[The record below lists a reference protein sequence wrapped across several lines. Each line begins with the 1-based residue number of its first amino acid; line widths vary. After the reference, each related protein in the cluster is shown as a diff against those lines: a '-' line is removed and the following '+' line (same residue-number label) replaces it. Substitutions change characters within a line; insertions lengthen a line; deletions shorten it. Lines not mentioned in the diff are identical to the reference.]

1 MGILDSLAG
10 EVLSQFSGGNHPA
23 GMLDEVT
30 TMLNDPNTGGLQGL
44 VKTFEQG
51 GMGGMIAS
59 WIGTGANQSISAEQ
73 IQAVL
78 GSEQVQAIASRLGL
92 NTQDVAGH
100 LAQLLPQVVDKLTP
114 GGTLPDA
121 GGGGLGAA
129 LGGLF
134 GRT

>member
-10 EVLSQFSGGNHPA
+10 EVLSQFSGGNHPE
-23 GMLDEVT
+23 GMLDAVT
-30 TMLNDPNTGGLQGL
+30 TMLNDPRTGGLQGL
-44 VKTFEQG
+44 VATFEQG
-51 GMGGMIAS
+51 GMGGVIAS

-121 GGGGLGAA
+121 GGGLGAA

>member
-10 EVLSQFSGGNHPA
+10 EVLSQLSSGNHPE
-23 GMLDEVT
+23 GMLDAVT
-30 TMLNDPNTGGLQGL
+30 TMLNDPRTGGLQGL
-44 VKTFEQG
+44 VTTFEQG

-92 NTQDVAGH
+92 NTQEVAGQ

-114 GGTLPDA
+114 GGTIPDA
-121 GGGGLGAA
+121 SGGLGAA

>member
-10 EVLSQFSGGNHPA
+10 EMLSQFSGSNHPE
-23 GMLDEVT
+23 GMLDAVT
-30 TMLNDPNTGGLQGL
+30 TMLNDPKTGGLQGL
-44 VKTFEQG
+44 VTMFEQG
-51 GMGGMIAS
+51 GMGGVIAS
-59 WIGTGANQSISAEQ
+59 WVGTGANQSISAEQ

-114 GGTLPDA
+114 GGSIPDA
-121 GGGGLGAA
+121 GGGLGAA
-129 LGGLF
+129 LGGLL
-134 GRT
+134 GRP

>member
-10 EVLSQFSGGNHPA
+10 GVLSQFSGGNHPE
-23 GMLDEVT
+23 GMLDAVT
-30 TMLNDPNTGGLQGL
+30 TMLNDPRTGGLQGL
-44 VKTFEQG
+44 VTAFEQG
-51 GMGGMIAS
+51 GLGGVVAS
-59 WIGTGANQSISAEQ
+59 WVGTGANLPINADQLQS
-73 IQAVL
+73 VL

-92 NTQDVAGH
+92 NPQEVAGQ

-114 GGTLPDA
+114 GGALPDS
-121 GGGGLGAA
+121 GGGLGAA

>member
-10 EVLSQFSGGNHPA
+10 EVLSQFSGSSHPE
-23 GMLDEVT
+23 GMLDAVT
-30 TMLNDPNTGGLQGL
+30 MMLNDPKTGGLQGL
-44 VKTFEQG
+44 VTMFEQG
-51 GMGGMIAS
+51 GMGGVIAS
-59 WIGTGANQSISAEQ
+59 WVGTGANQSISAEQ

-114 GGTLPDA
+114 GGSIPDA
-121 GGGGLGAA
+121 GGGLGAA
-129 LGGLF
+129 LGGLL
-134 GRT
+134 GRP